1 MAKGK
6 VIVIGSNA
14 TRIEVQG
21 GGTGPTGNY
30 LNETVVPAMALI
42 EAGYDVVLATP
53 NGTKPHIDEASDSP
67 VHFGGDEAAYARAK
81 EFWANDPSANHV
93 RTLRSVIKE
102 GLDNYAAVFVP
113 GGQAPIVDLMQDPD
127 AGEILRY
134 FHQRAKPT
142 ALLCHGPIA
151 LVSALQHARE
161 FRAALIA
168 GDDTKAKEWAKG
180 WQYAGYNMTIFS
192 ASEEKWVEN
201 DILHAKMYFNMPQAL
216 TAAGGDVTTTK
227 VDFEPNVIVD
237 RELITGQNPRSD
249 HAIAAKLV
257 EVLNRT
263 TAADLKAKKGRAA
276 GRSACGG
283 PIISAPPS
291 LHDKCMSVVRHAQHD
306 FCVKKFGDKQA
317 SHERQATRI
326 VQPPVATH
334 RACCAQPTGASRAD
348 FEQTIPQIPG
358 RDAGGGAAL
367 RHRVHRRPRRS
378 RRR

>member
-67 VHFGGDEAAYARAK
+67 VHFGGDKAAYSRAK
-81 EFWANDPSANHV
+81 EFWANDPSVNQV

-134 FHQRAKPT
+134 FHQRSKPT
-142 ALLCHGPIA
+142 ALLCHGPIT
-151 LVSALQHARE
+151 LISALPRARE

-168 GDDTKAKEWAKG
+168 GDEKKAKEWAKG

-201 DILHAKMYFNMPQAL
+201 DILHAKMYFNMPYAL
-216 TAAGGDVTTTK
+216 NTAGGK
-227 VDFEPNVIVD
+227 VSTGPDFEPNVIVD

-249 HAIAAKLV
+249 HAIAAKLI
-257 EVLNRT
+257 EVLRT
-263 TAADLKAKKGRAA
+263 EKEAKAA
-276 GRSACGG
+276 
-283 PIISAPPS
+283 
-291 LHDKCMSVVRHAQHD
+291 
-306 FCVKKFGDKQA
+306 
-317 SHERQATRI
+317 
-326 VQPPVATH
+326 
-334 RACCAQPTGASRAD
+334 
-348 FEQTIPQIPG
+348 
-358 RDAGGGAAL
+358 
-367 RHRVHRRPRRS
+367 
-378 RRR
+378 